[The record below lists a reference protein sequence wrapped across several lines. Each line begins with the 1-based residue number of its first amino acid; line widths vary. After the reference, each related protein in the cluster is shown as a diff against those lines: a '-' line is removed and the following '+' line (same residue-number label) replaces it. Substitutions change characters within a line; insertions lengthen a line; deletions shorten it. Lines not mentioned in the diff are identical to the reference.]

1 MTTALTAALRA
12 CAAGFYPSEAG
23 TALLISHGGFLDR
36 PGFGAFIH
44 AGTSITDG
52 ITEMAEIDW
61 QAAIIAL
68 HDGQPAPIGRRAAHP
83 PARRQHRRRRPR
95 RPARRHPRP
104 GRQEPETSHHS
115 HPALRRAAPGA
126 PLASQAP
133 VRSRR
138 PSGGT

>member
-1 MTTALTAALRA
+1 MTAALTAALRA

-68 HDGQPAPIGRRAAHP
+68 HDGHLPLSGGLSELAIRVAD
-83 PARRQHRRRRPR
+83 
-95 RPARRHPRP
+95 
-104 GRQEPETSHHS
+104 
-115 HPALRRAAPGA
+115 LRRCGFCCV
-126 PLASQAP
+126 L
-133 VRSRR
+133 VM
-138 PSGGT
+138 SGG